1 MTRLL
6 KTGSVGGGGE
16 WKGRE
21 RRKGDADRVNMVEV
35 HHI

>member
-6 KTGSVGGGGE
+6 KTGSVVGGE